1 MKIRSFYEAFF
12 CLGTHLHQGVFKNLG
27 NLALIL
33 LSLNPNDAKAQSK
46 IAKAQSEIIDVQ
58 QLRLNIVQ
66 FLTAEYRSTN
76 ATKVN
81 IKVGALDSRL
91 RLECDQ
97 PLMYNLQDPS
107 NNGGNINTQV
117 ACRGTS
123 QWTILVPAQAIVF
136 RPMAVASRNLLRG
149 ELIQTEDVG
158 VEVLD
163 ASQYRQGYSSK
174 PEDIIGK
181 ELKYPVN
188 KGDAFRASAL
198 NTQLAIKRGD
208 EVSLEALAGSIRVV
222 TTGTAISNG
231 RIGQQIKVK
240 NNRSARIVSVKV
252 IGPGKVQSIL

>member
-1 MKIRSFYEAFF
+1 MKIRSFYKAFF
-12 CLGTHLHQGVFKNLG
+12 SVGTYSHQDILKSLG
-27 NLALIL
+27 NLAMIL
-33 LSLNPNDAKAQSK
+33 LSLSPNDLQAQPA
-46 IAKAQSEIIDVQ
+46 IVGIE
-58 QLRLNIVQ
+58 QLRLDIAQ

-76 ATKVN
+76 ATRVN

-97 PLMYNLQDPS
+97 PLAFNLQDPS
-107 NNGGNINTQV
+107 NNGGNVNTQV

-123 QWTILVPAQAIVF
+123 QWTILVPAQATVF
-136 RPMAVASRNLLRG
+136 RPMAVASRNLQRG
-149 ELIQTEDVG
+149 ELVNSEDVG

-163 ASQYRQGYSSK
+163 ASQYRQGYSSN

-188 KGDAFRASAL
+188 KGDAFRESAL

-208 EVSLEALAGSIRVV
+208 EVSLESLAGSIRVV
-222 TTGTAISNG
+222 TTGTAITNG
-231 RIGQQIKVK
+231 RIGQQIRVK
-240 NNRSARIVSVKV
+240 NNQSTRIVSAKV